1 VELAKP
7 YEHTACSAEM
17 EIGPIDFV
25 KRALKFYA
33 PRLKLPA
40 HPARGGTGHLPVI
53 WTPRLCRKIF
63 WLGGMMPV
71 NQA

>member
-17 EIGPIDFV
+17 EIGPIDIV

-33 PRLKLPA
+33 SRS
-40 HPARGGTGHLPVI
+40 I
-53 WTPRLCRKIF
+53 WGPLLCRKIF
-63 WLGGMMPV
+63 
-71 NQA
+71 